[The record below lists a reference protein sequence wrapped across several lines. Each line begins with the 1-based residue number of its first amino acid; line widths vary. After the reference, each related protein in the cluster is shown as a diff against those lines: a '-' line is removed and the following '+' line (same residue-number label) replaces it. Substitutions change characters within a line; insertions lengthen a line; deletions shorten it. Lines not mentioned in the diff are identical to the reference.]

1 METKKL
7 LSEINE
13 RLDKISRILDTITI
27 DLNRSEYVS
36 TQEGEIINEE
46 VMRLTAEV
54 INFGDLISV
63 IASTKE
69 D

>member
-13 RLDKISRILDTITI
+13 RLDQVVRILDTITI

-36 TQEGEIINEE
+36 TLEGSIINED
-46 VMRLTAEV
+46 VMQLTAEV
-54 INFGDLISV
+54 IDLDKLISV
-63 IASTKE
+63 FASTKE

>member
-46 VMRLTAEV
+46 VMRLTAAV